1 MNFVYEIIIS
11 YTKFVYE
18 IRLRAISYPW
28 RRNSYIR
35 IGFETNFVYTK
46 WLLRRNFVYEL
57 LKFVYEFGL
66 RRISYRRNE
75 IRIDELLGD
84 EFRLPAIRIRI
95 WIPYT
100 KLWLG
105 AILNRIGADGR
116 ASAPGNCNFARFC
129 KRNGRFSP
137 KGGAGLRI
145 AISQGFISEMER
157 FLILADP
164 PGHSNFARFYK

>member
-1 MNFVYEIIIS
+1 MNFVVEILD
-11 YTKFVYE
+11 FVYE
-18 IRLRAISYPW
+18 IRP
-28 RRNSYIR
+28 
-35 IGFETNFVYTK
+35 T
-46 WLLRRNFVYEL
+46 
-57 LKFVYEFGL
+57 
-66 RRISYRRNE
+66 RISYRRIE
-75 IRIDELLGD
+75 IRLDEILGD

-95 WIPYT
+95 WISYT

-164 PGHSNFARFYK
+164 PGHSNFARFYKRNGRLRIWASNAPENAISQGFISEMGGFLRWALQPPRLQIRKVL